1 MLVTTL
7 IMYPF
12 FYLYIVVLKNHKLAY
27 FAGYQIWAKSVCFLT
42 GIFPKI
48 IGKYKLPSNGNYVMV
63 SNHTSQLDIV
73 IPITLIKKS
82 FAFLSKEELAKVPM
96 FGIHFKG
103 VHITV
108 NRKDTASGVIALED
122 CIDVLKRKINV
133 LIFPEGTRSKK
144 APKMRPFK
152 KGPFKIAI
160 AANVPIVPLVFLDNY
175 KRLGEGSLIKAKCG
189 PGRSRMVVLD
199 PISTK
204 GKTIE
209 DLQELLDYTYDQVN
223 NCLKAYEVV

>member
-1 MLVTTL
+1 M
-7 IMYPF
+7 
-12 FYLYIVVLKNHKLAY
+12 
-27 FAGYQIWAKSVCFLT
+27 
-42 GIFPKI
+42 
-48 IGKYKLPSNGNYVMV
+48 
-63 SNHTSQLDIV
+63 
-73 IPITLIKKS
+73 
-82 FAFLSKEELAKVPM
+82 
-96 FGIHFKG
+96 
-103 VHITV
+103 
-108 NRKDTASGVIALED
+108 
-122 CIDVLKRKINV
+122 
-133 LIFPEGTRSKK
+133 IFPEGTRSRK